1 MIKRILASIAVVW
14 LIIAILAPSFL
25 APQIDERLHAFLEGP
40 AARQLQAR
48 GIELE
53 LANYRR
59 GYFSSQADIRVSIRP
74 YSGQPTWYSTTLHAR
89 INHAPLLNSGIN
101 LFSAN
106 IRNGKS
112 DGRLAAWLPEDH
124 LHLQTRFAILG
135 QIHQII
141 RIAPNRT
148 PNLESDGI
156 SLSWHTHIRAPERG
170 NGEWLLGKQQW
181 LEGRRRLDISRS
193 SGTYRS
199 DGETIRLSAAQINL
213 SRRDISTNQEQSIT
227 LYNLQGIL
235 TRAEQRYSIEDISIK
250 NRGNSGKPVTQ
261 RLQHSVI
268 TAYHRDNGSLRNL
281 EAQTS
286 PIFELPAAKA
296 FNGDRLYLSLQQES
310 DGNRLIITSNLD
322 QTTHLS
328 GSLLFPLLFPPPY
341 NIEQLNGTRGEFRL
355 YGKFARDSGL
365 LPLLLLAL
373 GRERLPADEDGNYT
387 LQIDVNG
394 NEVRVNGKTMLL
406 LH

>member
-25 APQIDERLHAFLEGP
+25 APQIDERLHAFLESP

-235 TRAEQRYSIEDISIK
+235 TRAEQRYNIEDISIK